1 MERMSTGHL
10 EELLLKDFRTG
21 AEGGDMDS
29 LYQAARVLAD
39 RDPCPDAAADRAWES
54 FQANY
59 LPFA

>member
-39 RDPCPDAAADRAWES
+39 RDPCPEPPP
-54 FQANY
+54 
-59 LPFA
+59 LPC